1 MLYFTGDVHGFAI
14 ETRLTAQVLESRGL
28 HLTEQDH
35 LIVCGDFSVPW
46 SDPIDQKDASLLDQL
61 NQQPWTTLFIDGNHE
76 NHPLLGS
83 FPEKTW
89 HGGRVHEVRPKVLHL
104 MRGQLFDID
113 GVSVFT
119 LGGAHSVDRAG
130 RTEGKTWW
138 RDEVPSEKERATAN
152 KTLAECGN
160 DVDVVVTHCAPSM
173 VQYRLSYSFER
184 DEFTEYLEYLSG
196 IVGFKRWYFGHYH
209 MDRDF
214 NDGYCCLLDR
224 VVPYSE

>member
-1 MLYFTGDVHGFAI
+1 
-14 ETRLTAQVLESRGL
+14 
-28 HLTEQDH
+28 
-35 LIVCGDFSVPW
+35 
-46 SDPIDQKDASLLDQL
+46 
-61 NQQPWTTLFIDGNHE
+61 
-76 NHPLLGS
+76 
-83 FPEKTW
+83 
-89 HGGRVHEVRPKVLHL
+89 PKVLHL

-138 RDEVPSEKERATAN
+138 RDEVPSEEERTTAN
-152 KTLAECGN
+152 KTLADCGN
-160 DVDVVVTHCAPSM
+160 EVDVVVTHCAPSM

-196 IVGFKRWYFGHYH
+196 IIGFKRWYFGHYH

>member
-28 HLTEQDH
+28 HLTEQDY
-35 LIVCGDFSVPW
+35 LVVCGDFSVPW
-46 SDPIDQKDASLLDQL
+46 NDPLSEKDASRLGRLE
-61 NQQPWTTLFIDGNHE
+61 QQPWTTLFIDGNHE
-76 NHPLLGS
+76 NHPLLNS
-83 FPEKTW
+83 FPEKSW

-104 MRGQLFDID
+104 MRGQVFNID

-119 LGGAHSVDRAG
+119 LGGAHSVDRARREAG
-130 RTEGKTWW
+130 ESWW
-138 RDEVPSEKERATAN
+138 HEEIPNDEELAAAD
-152 KTLAECGN
+152 KTLSACGN
-160 DVDVVVTHCAPSM
+160 EVDVIVTHCAPSM

-184 DEFTEYLEYLSG
+184 DSFTEYLEYLSG
-196 IVGFKRWYFGHYH
+196 TVKFKRWYFGHYH

-224 VVPYSE
+224 VVPFEG